1 MNLHILK
8 CIIYRF
14 EQATNNVL
22 TKKCFS
28 FKKGLKNYNKYNGVI
43 PMKTHNVES
52 MHPKVLAT
60 KML

>member
-1 MNLHILK
+1 MNSHIFK
-8 CIIYRF
+8 CVMYRF
-14 EQATNNVL
+14 KQAIYNVL
-22 TKKCFS
+22 TNNCFIL
-28 FKKGLKNYNKYNGVI
+28 KKGLKKYKYNGVI